1 MEHESHRLEIVAERY
16 GTTVV
21 SDGWKNCRRQPIIN
35 MVISSNGLVFI
46 DCIDTKGH
54 KKDVDFIVNFIQ
66 RGLIDHVPKC
76 LKGTECLKVMDRPC
90 TKALAILEKLLTHL
104 VTAKCACHGLDLML
118 EKASLWKHVKDL
130 LKLLTQIYLI
140 FRFSDQGGP
149 AMAVLDGK
157 MREERET
164 MVNFETNNFATDIRL
179 RNCMKLY
186 DVRLEWFRNH
196 VHQVWYIVNP
206 HYASKTNLSE
216 NN

>member
-118 EKASLWKHVKDL
+118 EKIFGQSREKTKKKQEWAFRVI
-130 LKLLTQIYLI
+130 QRFELI
-140 FRFSDQGGP
+140 
-149 AMAVLDGK
+149 
-157 MREERET
+157 
-164 MVNFETNNFATDIRL
+164 VNFVL
-179 RNCMKLY
+179 
-186 DVRLEWFRNH
+186 NH
-196 VHQVWYIVNP
+196 EQ
-206 HYASKTNLSE
+206 SL
-216 NN
+216 